1 MENTQLNKT
10 QAIAKSLNIGNWLF
24 GRLNQLFIK
33 GFCAETKFSK
43 KKNNN
48 NNKIK

>member
-1 MENTQLNKT
+1 MENT
-10 QAIAKSLNIGNWLF
+10 QAIAKSLNIGSWLF

-33 GFCAETKFSK
+33 GFCAEPKFSK

-48 NNKIK
+48 NKIK